1 MLIKHIFDYILALIL
16 LIFLV
21 GLIVLLMI
29 ISSFETKQLGLF
41 TQNRVGRKGKLF
53 KIYKIRT
60 IKGTS
65 KSTITTNQH
74 QVTKIGKI
82 LREYKLD
89 ELPQL
94 VNILKGEMSFVG
106 PRPDVEGYADKL
118 VGEDRIMLNVKPG
131 ITGPAQLKYRNEEDI
146 LSKVKDPIM
155 YNDTV
160 LWPDKVRINIE
171 YVKNWSFKKDLV
183 YMFKT
188 IIKNKREA

>member
-1 MLIKHIFDYILALIL
+1 
-16 LIFLV
+16 
-21 GLIVLLMI
+21 MI

-94 VNILKGEMSFVG
+94 FNILKGEMSFVG

>member
-21 GLIVLLMI
+21 GLIVLLII

-41 TQNRVGRKGKLF
+41 TQNRVGKKGKLF

-65 KSTITTNQH
+65 KSTITTNRH

-82 LREYKLD
+82 LRKYKLD

-94 VNILKGEMSFVG
+94 FNILKGEMSFVG

-171 YVKNWSFKKDLV
+171 YVKNWSFKRDLV

>member
-1 MLIKHIFDYILALIL
+1 
-16 LIFLV
+16 
-21 GLIVLLMI
+21 MI